1 MSKGKIIVG
10 IHGLGNKPPKDI
22 LSSWWKAAIIEGL
35 RKNNLVT
42 SDFDFEMA
50 YWADV
55 LNEEP
60 LNPAE
65 ANSSHSHYVYEKYLP
80 EGEQN
85 KEEDPVKLKQKATDY
100 LEKYYGKFL
109 INEIISLK
117 HPTLTDAFVYFNLRE
132 LKIYFS
138 LLKGKYSREERLA
151 REVMMSRF
159 IEILRRNKGKEILII
174 AHSMGAII
182 AHDVLLEID
191 SDISIETL
199 ITIGSPLGQQYIV
212 KNYQQESEK
221 KRNDKFITPP
231 SIKKAWYN
239 YSDKYDLVAI
249 EHFLGET
256 YKENE
261 NKVKVVDQLVNN
273 DYIIAGYKNPHT
285 AFGYLR
291 TGEVANNINEFLQ
304 HKKTNIFSFI
314 KLKHTS

>member
-1 MSKGKIIVG
+1 MSKDKIIVG
-10 IHGLGNKPPKDI
+10 IHGLGNKPPKEI
-22 LSSWWKAAIIEGL
+22 LSAWWKTAIIEGL
-35 RKNNLVT
+35 RKNNFDT
-42 SDFDFEMA
+42 ADFDFEMA

-60 LNPAE
+60 LNPDE
-65 ANSSHSHYVYEKYLP
+65 ENSNHSRYVYEKYLP
-80 EGEQN
+80 EGEQT
-85 KEEDPVKLKQKATDY
+85 KEDPVSLKQKASDY

-159 IEILRRNKGKEILII
+159 MEILRRNRGKEILII

-191 SDISIETL
+191 SEISIETL

-221 KRNDKFITPP
+221 KRNDKFITPS

-239 YSDKYDLVAI
+239 YSDKDDLVAI
-249 EHFLGET
+249 EHFLGDT
-256 YKENE
+256 YKVNE
-261 NKVKVVDQLVNN
+261 SKVKVVDQLVNN
-273 DYIIAGYKNPHT
+273 DYTIAGYKNPHT

-291 TGEVANNINEFLQ
+291 TGEVANIINEFLR
-304 HKKTNIFSFI
+304 HKKTNLFSFI